1 MDDEDIIEPKK
12 AQEIG
17 SNLDDLS
24 VDELLN
30 YIKILKQEITRVEN
44 VIHDKSKALELAKE
58 YFKK

>member
-1 MDDEDIIEPKK
+1 MDEEDIIKPKK

-24 VDELLN
+24 IDELLN
-30 YIKILKQEITRVEN
+30 YIKILKQEIARVKN
-44 VIHDKSKALELAKE
+44 VKQDKSKALELAKE

>member
-1 MDDEDIIEPKK
+1 MDNEDIIEPKK
-12 AQEIG
+12 VQEIG

-24 VDELLN
+24 VDELLH

-44 VIHDKSKALELAKE
+44 VKHDKSKALELAKE